1 MDKLGIDSF
10 EDLFSLMAQA
20 HLRMPQSAQD
30 ITLLPD
36 AGPLIT
42 MAYANALDVLFKPGW
57 RVGVV
62 DRVLHEVT
70 PRAPCCC
77 LKTTPLRA
85 TVFLY
90 RRAESPKHGAT
101 AVEKFMLMLRL
112 QNLLNIVDRPG

>member
-20 HLRMPQSAQD
+20 HLPMPQSAQD

-70 PRAPCCC
+70 PE
-77 LKTTPLRA
+77 
-85 TVFLY
+85 
-90 RRAESPKHGAT
+90 RRA
-101 AVEKFMLMLRL
+101 AV
-112 QNLLNIVDRPG
+112 